1 MVRIPRL
8 DYDYVIERILSF
20 IRDSVKRELRQL
32 VEQNKSAE
40 EIIEEIGISPGKV
53 REVIERVHR
62 NEHKRLP
69 PPIAK
74 VSRHTVG
81 QEWRMPWNLD

>member
-1 MVRIPRL
+1 MAEAELGIT
-8 DYDYVIERILSF
+8 YVEIDQILY
-20 IRDSVKRELRQL
+20 LY

-40 EIIEEIGISPGKV
+40 EIIEETGISPGKV